1 MSHDS
6 QWLHSSVSEVLSSS
20 MLTDQESIATASVAA
35 VVDMVDWFDTKVAS
49 FFSPSTTKTS
59 SPPTPL
65 LGANILST
73 LAQSIFSREKKEVRN
88 ESLKKLV
95 GNEDKIFGQNKP
107 TFTGELGECSF
118 MLSRKIESIAQV
130 CDKRV

>member
-6 QWLHSSVSEVLSSS
+6 QWLHSSVSDVLSSS

-59 SPPTPL
+59 SPPIPL

-73 LAQSIFSREKKEVRN
+73 LAQSIFTREKKE
-88 ESLKKLV
+88 V

-118 MLSRKIESIAQV
+118 LLSRKIESIAQV